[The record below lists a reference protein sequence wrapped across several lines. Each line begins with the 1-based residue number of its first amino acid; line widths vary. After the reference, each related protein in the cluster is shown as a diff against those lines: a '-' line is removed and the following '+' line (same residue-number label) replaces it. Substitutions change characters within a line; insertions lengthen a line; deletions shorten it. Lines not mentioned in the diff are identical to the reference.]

1 MQIVWDN
8 TPAELWGLDVHDW
21 LYNPDGP
28 CVCECARCSCF
39 VCNGLYVCF
48 VFCFNLAPAAVASW
62 LWAGGWT
69 DNGPVKTTQS
79 AHEWKVRV
87 GDGTL
92 MVSTVMR
99 DTSKKNWRAAF
110 FFQPLNQIRLITPSL
125 TRSSKFKTKSLKLN
139 FKAAFRG
146 PTSI

>member
-1 MQIVWDN
+1 M
-8 TPAELWGLDVHDW
+8 HDW
-21 LYNPDGP
+21 LYNLDDP
-28 CVCECARCSCF
+28 CVYVCAHCSCF

-79 AHEWKVRV
+79 AHECIGRV

-92 MVSTVMR
+92 MVSTVMH
-99 DTSKKNWRAAF
+99 DTSKKDWCAASF
-110 FFQPLNQIRLITPSL
+110 FL
-125 TRSSKFKTKSLKLN
+125 TFNSDLSS
-139 FKAAFRG
+139 
-146 PTSI
+146 